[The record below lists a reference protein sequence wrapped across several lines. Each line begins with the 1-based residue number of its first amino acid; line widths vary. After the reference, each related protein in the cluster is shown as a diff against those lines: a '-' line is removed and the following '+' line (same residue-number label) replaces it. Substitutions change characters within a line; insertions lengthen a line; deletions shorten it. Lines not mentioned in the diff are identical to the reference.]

1 MAEKS
6 HRRKFLNRT
15 LLGAAAAGAAFSLE
29 ERILLA
35 ALEQQSDQQTQPPAE
50 SEPMPCG
57 QVGNVKVSRLLIGGN
72 LIGGWAHSRDLIYA
86 SRLFRAYNTEEKIQE
101 TLALAEQHGINTI
114 QADPRCMDSVVKYNQ
129 QGGKMQS
136 LVCIMPDAN
145 EAKMAEQIKVVMDQ
159 GATMLYTHGGASEP
173 HVRDGRIEVIAKCL
187 ELMRRQG
194 VPAGIGSHSLEVPI
208 ACEKHG
214 LNPDFYVKTF
224 HSDRYWSATP
234 EENREE
240 WCWHRPTSGEHGTYF
255 DNMWCLD
262 PERTA
267 QFMQSIQ
274 RPWFAFKVLAA
285 GALHPRVAVPYA
297 FRNGA
302 DFVILGMFDFQIAED
317 ASIVRAT
324 LRKLDQRD
332 RPWMA

>member
-6 HRRKFLNRT
+6 HRRRFLNRT
-15 LLGAAAAGAAFSLE
+15 LLGAAAAGAAYSLE

-35 ALEQQSDQQTQPPAE
+35 ALDQGADKKAQQPAE
-50 SEPMPCG
+50 TEPMPCG
-57 QVGNVKVSRLLIGGN
+57 QVGKVKVSRLLIGGN
-72 LIGGWAHSRDLIYA
+72 LIGGWAHSRDLIYV
-86 SRLFRAYNTEEKIQE
+86 SKLFRAYNTEEKVME
-101 TLALAEQHGINTI
+101 TLALAEQQGINTI
-114 QADPRCMDSVVKYNQ
+114 QADPRCMDLIVKYNQ
-129 QGGKMQS
+129 RGGRMQS
-136 LVCIMPDAN
+136 LVCIPPNTDESKIAD
-145 EAKMAEQIKVVMDQ
+145 QIKVVIDQ
-159 GATMLYTHGGASEP
+159 GATMLYTHGGATEP
-173 HVRDGRIEVIAKCL
+173 HVRDGRIDVIAKAL

-194 VPAGIGSHSLEVPI
+194 VPAGVGGHALEVPM

-234 EENREE
+234 EENREP
-240 WCWHRPTSGEHGTYF
+240 WCWHRPRSGDHDGFF
-255 DNMWCLD
+255 DNMWCLN
-262 PERTA
+262 PKETA
-267 QFMQSIQ
+267 EFMKSVE

-285 GALHPRVAVPYA
+285 GALHPRMAVPYA

-324 LRKLDQRD
+324 LRKLNRRQ